1 MAKGFRMNRGFLIA
15 ATGSGC
21 GKTTI
26 TCGLLMA
33 LKQSGHRV
41 RSFKCGPDYID
52 PMFHKKVLGIP
63 SKNLD
68 LFFSGSDGIRE
79 VFYRENDSE
88 ISVVE
93 GVMGLYDGMNP
104 VSNEGSSYEVAS
116 VLDLPIVLIVDA
128 HGMGRSIL
136 AVISGFLQMDI
147 EHRIAGVILNK
158 ISKSYYGLIK
168 PVIEEEL
175 GIAVF
180 GYLPKQTDG
189 TLESRYLGLKLP
201 EEVKDLTEQA
211 DALGKLLQETV
222 DLERLLEC
230 SELSED
236 DAVAALSH
244 WKENHVVQNAVK
256 ASGEQDSYPRIAVA
270 RDEAFCFYYE
280 ENLRLLEEMGAE
292 LVFFSPLHDA
302 HLPENIQGLLLGG
315 GYPELFAKKLSENTS
330 MREEIA
336 YAIKQEMPSLAECG
350 GFMYLHESIEDA
362 SGVKY
367 PMCSVIP
374 GNCYNTGKL
383 VRFGYITMEEK
394 MAQFLPADAAK
405 IRAHEFHYYECEEN
419 GADAIS
425 IKPVTGRNWESAI
438 IAENHWW
445 GFAHLYYGSNET
457 FPRVFV
463 EACRRFGNIDRI
475 GKKDE

>member
-1 MAKGFRMNRGFLIA
+1 MMAKDFRMNRGFLIA

-116 VLDLPIVLIVDA
+116 VLDLPVVLIVDA

-236 DAVAALSH
+236 VAVAALSN
-244 WKENHVVQNAVK
+244 WK
-256 ASGEQDSYPRIAVA
+256 
-270 RDEAFCFYYE
+270 
-280 ENLRLLEEMGAE
+280 
-292 LVFFSPLHDA
+292 
-302 HLPENIQGLLLGG
+302 
-315 GYPELFAKKLSENTS
+315 
-330 MREEIA
+330 
-336 YAIKQEMPSLAECG
+336 
-350 GFMYLHESIEDA
+350 
-362 SGVKY
+362 
-367 PMCSVIP
+367 
-374 GNCYNTGKL
+374 
-383 VRFGYITMEEK
+383 
-394 MAQFLPADAAK
+394 
-405 IRAHEFHYYECEEN
+405 
-419 GADAIS
+419 
-425 IKPVTGRNWESAI
+425 
-438 IAENHWW
+438 
-445 GFAHLYYGSNET
+445 
-457 FPRVFV
+457 
-463 EACRRFGNIDRI
+463 
-475 GKKDE
+475 

>member
-1 MAKGFRMNRGFLIA
+1 MNRGFLIA

-33 LKQSGHRV
+33 LKQSGHAV

-52 PMFHKKVLGIP
+52 PMFHKEVLGVP

-116 VLDLPIVLIVDA
+116 VLDLPIVLVVDA

-136 AVISGFLQMDI
+136 AVISGFLQMDR

-201 EEVKDLTEQA
+201 EEVKNLTKQA
-211 DALGKLLQETV
+211 DTLGKLLQETM
-222 DLERLLEC
+222 DLERLLEE
-230 SELSED
+230 STLSND
-236 DAVAALSH
+236 DVVAALSNT
-244 WKENHVVQNAVK
+244 KENVGIHNELK
-256 ASGEQDSYPRIAVA
+256 AGEGQDFRPRIAVA
-270 RDEAFCFYYE
+270 RDEAFCFYYD
-280 ENLRLLEEMGAE
+280 ENLRLLEKMGAD
-292 LVFFSPLHDA
+292 LIFFSPLHDA
-302 HLPENIQGLLLGG
+302 HLPENIQGILLGG
-315 GYPELFAKKLSENTS
+315 GYPELFAQKLSENIS
-330 MREEIA
+330 MREAISN
-336 YAIKQEMPSLAECG
+336 AIKDGMPSLAECG

-362 SGVKY
+362 SGEKY
-367 PMCSVIP
+367 PMCGLIP
-374 GNCYNTGKL
+374 RNCYNTGKL
-383 VRFGYITMEEK
+383 VRFGYITMKEK
-394 MAQFLPADAAK
+394 MARFLPMDAGN
-405 IRAHEFHYYECEEN
+405 IRAHEFHYYDCEEN
-419 GADAIS
+419 GSDAIAT
-425 IKPVTGRNWESAI
+425 KPVTGRNWESALI
-438 IAENHWW
+438 GENHWW

-463 EACRRFGNIDRI
+463 EACCRFGNHDMYPERVDN
-475 GKKDE
+475 K